1 MSWDHQSEKHGE
13 ESCCGQT
20 QQKHKGSGTT
30 NQNHDGG
37 GKVFPNAG
45 DIMGHLCF
53 ARTCQCPK
61 SYHTADPLKKHEE
74 NLKFLLPFICQNCW
88 GFVCLWPLTQQLPF
102 HIWVQFWHIDIFCLV
117 KCWTCNWV
125 GWKHRNVQR
134 FLDHWRGKSQHVPK
148 LGGQMAKRSQMRFI
162 MVHYCFIEDRTCP

>member
-1 MSWDHQSEKHGE
+1 MGSPEWEARWRIMLWADPAKTQGKWNHQPKPWWGR
-13 ESCCGQT
+13 
-20 QQKHKGSGTT
+20 KGIS
-30 NQNHDGG
+30 
-37 GKVFPNAG
+37 KCW
-45 DIMGHLCF
+45 GHLCF

-125 GWKHRNVQR
+125 GWKPRNVQR
-134 FLDHWRGKSQHVPK
+134 FLDHWRGKYQHVPK

-162 MVHYCFIEDRTCP
+162 MVHYWFIEDRTCP